1 MRAAV
6 FLALSLAFTGSA
18 VQAQRVTFDRPAYRL
33 HSIGQRLTVRV
44 IDGAGRAVPNPTFR
58 ADDPSI
64 ATVNPRGEVVS
75 RKEGFTKVWA
85 KNGRDSASA
94 FVQVEQRAA
103 RFAFSPTTVRFDALT
118 ARIPLRVQ
126 VSDSAGVPIA
136 GNGSA
141 IGACRSMNDD
151 IVTITPSGEVVSN
164 ANGATWIRCADRGF
178 ADSVRVEVRQ
188 RPQRAQV
195 VGSKSLSKTVGD
207 TFTVRL
213 RATDSRQKDVADAR
227 ATWVSLD
234 PKTVS
239 VDPATGRALAKGEG
253 FTRVIAQ
260 LGDVADTANVSVSA
274 GRGGG
279 LLLAPTAPVA
289 DTTTTVKPAAKP
301 TVSLSALTLYE
312 GETKPLAYTIRD
324 TLGNPINDARV
335 VIRSQDTATVQPL
348 DSGRVKGK
356 KPGTIYVS
364 LRYGTIIDSATV
376 NVRAKG
382 DTTSSGTSGAGSDT
396 AAANFNPPKFQTD
409 VFLTR
414 YRRERDS
421 ALTAITT
428 SEQFAKASGRT
439 FNLAA
444 YAGLAS
450 HSSNQRPTTQ
460 DTIPIIED
468 RSGVMYGGRGQLNPF
483 GWLSLE
489 GEVRTGQLTA
499 AGTIGEPLTVTEA
512 SGQAMLYLMP
522 WLGLGGGYSIRAE
535 KTDIARQSW
544 AIPKAL
550 VQGRA
555 SFVGDAISTVTTLY
569 ILPAASFSGTP
580 DGKDPAVPAQ
590 QPNIGFG
597 GEAGLELRRG
607 ALDAGLLYYVEKFE
621 FPEVQGRSRIDQF
634 STLRLRLGFKI
645 GR

>member
-1 MRAAV
+1 MRAAA
-6 FLALSLAFTGSA
+6 FLVLSLAFTGSA

-44 IDGAGRAVPNPTFR
+44 LDGAGRAIPNPTFR

-64 ATVNPRGEVVS
+64 ATVNPRGEVIS

-94 FVQVEQRAA
+94 FVTVEQRAA

-141 IGACRSMNDD
+141 IGACRSLNDE
-151 IVTITPSGEVVSN
+151 IVTITPSGEVVSM
-164 ANGATWIRCADRGF
+164 ANGATYIRCADRGF

-188 RPQRAQV
+188 RAQRAQV

-213 RATDSRQKDVADAR
+213 RATDRQQKDVADAR

-239 VDPATGRALAKGEG
+239 VDPATGRALAKAEG

-279 LLLAPTAPVA
+279 LLLAPTAPVV
-289 DTTTTVKPAAKP
+289 DTTAAVKPAARP
-301 TVSLSALTLYE
+301 TISLSPLILSE
-312 GETKPLAYTIRD
+312 GETKPLAYTVRD

-356 KPGTIYVS
+356 KPGMIYVT
-364 LRYGTIIDSATV
+364 LRYGTIIDSTTV

-382 DTTSSGTSGAGSDT
+382 DTTSSNLAGSGGDT
-396 AAANFNPPKFQTD
+396 TAANFDPPKFQTD
-409 VFLTR
+409 VYLAR

-428 SEQFAKASGRT
+428 SEQFAKPSGRT
-439 FNLAA
+439 FNASL

-450 HSSNQRPTTQ
+450 HSSNQRLTAQ
-460 DTIPIIED
+460 DTTAIIDD
-468 RSGVMYGGRGQLNPF
+468 RSGVMYGGRGQLKPF
-483 GWLSLE
+483 SWMSLS
-489 GEVRTGQLTA
+489 GELRLGELTA
-499 AGTIGEPLTVTEA
+499 GGTIGEPMKITEA
-512 SGQAMLYLMP
+512 SGEALVYLMP
-522 WLGLGGGYSIRAE
+522 WLGLGGGYTLRAE
-535 KTDIARQSW
+535 KTEIATQHWS
-544 AIPKAL
+544 IPKAM
-550 VQGRA
+550 VQARS
-555 SFVGDAISTVTTLY
+555 SFVGDAISTVSTIY
-569 ILPAASFSGTP
+569 ILPGAYFSGMPSGDDP
-580 DGKDPAVPAQ
+580 DAQ

-607 ALDAGLLYYVEKFE
+607 KLDAGLFYYVDKFE
-621 FPEVQGRSRIDQF
+621 FPEVQGRTRIDQF
-634 STLRLRLGFKI
+634 STLRIRIGFKI